1 MSGRNAGAG
10 GTADGSSTN
19 SPGPASPASDGS
31 ASDDAASDHA
41 DPWSVYILRCA
52 DGSLY
57 TGITNRLEAR
67 LTAHNEGR
75 GAKYTRS
82 RLPIELVFEEARP
95 DRSAALRREAE
106 IKTYSRAEKKAL
118 IATAASEGSRHT
130 EDG

>member
-10 GTADGSSTN
+10 GTANGSSTS
-19 SPGPASPASDGS
+19 SPEPDGS
-31 ASDDAASDHA
+31 ASEGSASDNP

-67 LTAHNEGR
+67 LNAHNEGR

-106 IKTYSRAEKKAL
+106 IKTYTRAEKKAL
-118 IATAASEGSRHT
+118 IAIAASHGARHT

>member
-10 GTADGSSTN
+10 GAADGSSTN
-19 SPGPASPASDGS
+19 SPGTDSSG
-31 ASDDAASDHA
+31 SDHA
-41 DPWSVYILRCA
+41 APWSVYILRCA

-118 IATAASEGSRHT
+118 IATAASKGARHT